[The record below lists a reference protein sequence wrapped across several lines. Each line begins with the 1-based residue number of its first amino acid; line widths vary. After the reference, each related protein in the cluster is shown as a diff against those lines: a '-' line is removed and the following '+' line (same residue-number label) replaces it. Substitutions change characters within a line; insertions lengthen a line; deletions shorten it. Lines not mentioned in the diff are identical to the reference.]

1 MRRHQ
6 KPIEDTSPGHCHI
19 LVIYFVFCLRERR
32 FQRLFDATLDRWKLS
47 QFTHLPRP
55 LLLSHPQYLAQ
66 LFVYLIASLAWKLIP
81 NTSLNSA
88 TIPDISRGFHRLPT
102 TMPLFPCLFLFS
114 PLFSLL
120 SCCLTL
126 SGINPHY
133 LTHICYLIPAT
144 LPKLSKSFLLPR
156 AYQTQSLW
164 FNSYLITSLY
174 FTSIP
179 TTSPMFSTTS

>member
-1 MRRHQ
+1 MAS
-6 KPIEDTSPGHCHI
+6 IDSP
-19 LVIYFVFCLRERR
+19 L
-32 FQRLFDATLDRWKLS
+32 
-47 QFTHLPRP
+47 
-55 LLLSHPQYLAQ
+55 
-66 LFVYLIASLAWKLIP
+66 
-81 NTSLNSA
+81 
-88 TIPDISRGFHRLPT
+88 
-102 TMPLFPCLFLFS
+102 PCLCSHVFFLFS

-144 LPKLSKSFLLPR
+144 SPKLSKSFLLPR
-156 AYQTQSLW
+156 AYQTQSLC

-179 TTSPMFSTTS
+179 TASPISLTTSLYYLALTKLHRYVRTHISLPHFILHQSPLPHPLV